1 MNLFA
6 LLDLL
11 FGCGK
16 GYSPLTALL
25 RSPYQVLRACLMS
38 MKEKRTVLDAM
49 AKWCGDNAHTVC
61 GTVDDCKQQQTNVM
75 SVIKGG
81 YIMAIEVK
89 TTGNGLVP
97 LHRTPPVFSATT
109 TLPMKRLQTCLS
121 CFELNELICHLII
134 AFFYNLNLIRP
145 ASVYV
150 NQEQVMDIK
159 LISCTA
165 LLRVNPLLVS
175 NDQYFRWR
183 TIHEPSTDTTCD
195 RVVLLVEM
203 REGHSYVLDPSFLA
217 LDPAGS
223 YEKPYIIFPTN
234 DREIEKWYKHME
246 FAIDFCFETSMKVLS
261 KYQGVTSVI
270 KMVDEEFNS
279 SLCTALHSFNNPTP
293 HTIDNKKRVKK
304 KKKHTLKHINNS
316 INIQK
321 MIDENDENENKMLA
335 DSLNKIIL
343 DDASLMII

>member
-1 MNLFA
+1 MFRVVRRGEVVNPGVRPRIRDAPRNTCVSNLNRQSVPPEDTVMNLFA

-89 TTGNGLVP
+89 TTGNVLVP

-109 TLPMKRLQTCLS
+109 TLPIKRLQTCLS

-134 AFFYNLNLIRP
+134 AFFYNLNLIL
-145 ASVYV
+145 S
-150 NQEQVMDIK
+150 
-159 LISCTA
+159 LI
-165 LLRVNPLLVS
+165 
-175 NDQYFRWR
+175 
-183 TIHEPSTDTTCD
+183 
-195 RVVLLVEM
+195 
-203 REGHSYVLDPSFLA
+203 
-217 LDPAGS
+217 
-223 YEKPYIIFPTN
+223 
-234 DREIEKWYKHME
+234 
-246 FAIDFCFETSMKVLS
+246 
-261 KYQGVTSVI
+261 
-270 KMVDEEFNS
+270 
-279 SLCTALHSFNNPTP
+279 
-293 HTIDNKKRVKK
+293 
-304 KKKHTLKHINNS
+304 HI
-316 INIQK
+316 
-321 MIDENDENENKMLA
+321 
-335 DSLNKIIL
+335 
-343 DDASLMII
+343 

>member
-1 MNLFA
+1 
-6 LLDLL
+6 
-11 FGCGK
+11 
-16 GYSPLTALL
+16 
-25 RSPYQVLRACLMS
+25 MS

-49 AKWCGDNAHTVC
+49 AKWRGDNAHTVC

-81 YIMAIEVK
+81 YIMVIEVK
-89 TTGNGLVP
+89 PLLSATGNVLVP
-97 LHRTPPVFSATT
+97 LHRTPPVFSAAT

-121 CFELNELICHLII
+121 CFEFNELICHLII
-134 AFFYNLNLIRP
+134 AFFYNLNLTRP

-150 NQEQVMDIK
+150 NQEEVMDIK

-183 TIHEPSTDTTCD
+183 TIHEPSTETTCD
-195 RVVLLVEM
+195 RLVLLVEM
-203 REGHSYVLDPSFLA
+203 RGGHSYVLDPSFLA

-223 YEKPYIIFPTN
+223 YEKPYVIFPTN
-234 DREIEKWYKHME
+234 DREIDGWYKHME

-261 KYQGVTSVI
+261 KYQGITRVI
-270 KMVDEEFNS
+270 KMVDDEFNS
-279 SLCTALHSFNNPTP
+279 SLCTALHSFNNPTA
-293 HTIDNKKRVKK
+293 TDNQRPVKKK

-321 MIDENDENENKMLA
+321 MIENDENENKMLA
-335 DSLNKIIL
+335 DSLMKIIL
-343 DDASLMII
+343 DDASLMLI